1 VQIGDLT
8 IGGIAMKSTI
18 LLALAVALFA
28 SLPAIAQD
36 KPDPAIVSTKPL
48 VVSGRV
54 STDGKTLLT
63 DIDSSWSVSNR
74 EALKGHEGRMV
85 RVKCF
90 VNTEK
95 NSIEILTVKRD
106 DSGSNYTAVRYS
118 DSAFRR

>member
-1 VQIGDLT
+1 
-8 IGGIAMKSTI
+8 MKSTI
-18 LLALAVALFA
+18 LLAVVLFA
-28 SLPAIAQD
+28 SLPAIAQG
-36 KPDPAIVSTKPL
+36 KPDSATASTKPL

-54 STDGKTLLT
+54 SADGKTLLT
-63 DIDSSWSVSNR
+63 DIDSLWSVSNR
-74 EALKGHEGRMV
+74 ETLKGHEGRMV

-106 DSGSNYTAVRYS
+106 DSDSNYTAIRYS